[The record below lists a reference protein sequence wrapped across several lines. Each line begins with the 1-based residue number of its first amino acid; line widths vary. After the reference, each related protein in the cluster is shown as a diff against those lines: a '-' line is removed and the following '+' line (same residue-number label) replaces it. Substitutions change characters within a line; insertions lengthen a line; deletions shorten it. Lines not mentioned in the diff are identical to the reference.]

1 MVKFKVTASLIV
13 TGTLNVPPSVCNGTS
28 VRPLASSLASGYKR
42 NRLAARS
49 NTAIPMTI
57 CNAFLWGGHSSRLLR
72 RRISRWSLRPRRA
85 DRRYLPQRSSGFEVP
100 YKPQPRRFCNHWPHQ
115 STCWRCQLHTRT
127 PRRRT
132 ISACAGDTS
141 PSAQRF

>member
-57 CNAFLWGGHSSRLLR
+57 CNAFLWGG
-72 RRISRWSLRPRRA
+72 A
-85 DRRYLPQRSSGFEVP
+85 QFEVAETTH
-100 YKPQPRRFCNHWPHQ
+100 QPVVVETTK
-115 STCWRCQLHTRT
+115 S
-127 PRRRT
+127 
-132 ISACAGDTS
+132 
-141 PSAQRF
+141 